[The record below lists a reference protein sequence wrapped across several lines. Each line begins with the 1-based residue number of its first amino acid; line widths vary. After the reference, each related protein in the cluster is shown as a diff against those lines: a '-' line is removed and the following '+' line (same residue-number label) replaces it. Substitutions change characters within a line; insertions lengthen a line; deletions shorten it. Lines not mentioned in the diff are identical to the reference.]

1 MLEVS
6 ANIKVSAN
14 HKPLISRDY
23 KTRLGLAAGKP
34 KAPGEGGKDGFIMAQ
49 KLPKNKR
56 KTPGIRIKSK
66 EGLWIKYQLR
76 LRGITLSE
84 FAAAQGVKP
93 CTVSGVFSGLRCS
106 ERLLKAAVKSLGY
119 PSFEDLLAAARGK
132 GGPA

>member
-1 MLEVS
+1 
-6 ANIKVSAN
+6 
-14 HKPLISRDY
+14 
-23 KTRLGLAAGKP
+23 
-34 KAPGEGGKDGFIMAQ
+34 MAQ